1 MIRFLN
7 VYYPTRTVILL
18 ACEAVIVSGCFL
30 AATWMV
36 LRDQAVFALQLQNG
50 ILKIVAVT
58 VVSLLLSY
66 YFDLYEPAIV
76 SARME
81 IYFRILL
88 VLGFD
93 CFILSALLLVDP
105 QDVAIANPQMSR
117 GTGVYVWGFVLLAP
131 ALILLRRAY
140 DWVVSRRAFRERVYV
155 LGAGDY
161 ARSTVESIRSRPDL
175 GMEVLDWE
183 DVQLE
188 PAERKQIWIR
198 KLDKL
203 AHSTPPVRRVI
214 IAMEHKRG
222 ELPVQELLMLRFQ
235 GIIVEDDSTLRER
248 LYGKIQLDGLR
259 PSNFLYSEGFRLRAS
274 QQFIRQVVSI
284 FAAALGLLIFLPV
297 FPFVVL
303 AVKLSSKGP
312 VFFRQKRVGMGG
324 RVFDVLKFRT
334 MFTDA
339 EAGGAKWATKNDPRV
354 TKVGMFLRKTRIDE
368 IPQLWNVLRGDM
380 GFVGPRPERPEFV
393 TWLGEELPF
402 YYLRTLIRPGLTG
415 WAQVRY
421 GYGATLAET
430 KEKLEYDLYYI
441 KHMSLGLDLLIM
453 FETIKTIL
461 RRRGAQ

>member
-18 ACEAVIVSGCFL
+18 LCEAAIVSGCFL
-30 AATWMV
+30 AATWMM
-36 LRDQAVFALQLQNG
+36 LRDQAIFVLQLQDG
-50 ILKIVAVT
+50 FLKIAIIT
-58 VVSLLLSY
+58 VVSLVLSY
-66 YFDLYEPAIV
+66 YFDLYEPSIV
-76 SARME
+76 SGRLE
-81 IYFRILL
+81 IYFRVLL

-93 CFILSALLLVDP
+93 CFILSAFLLFDP
-105 QDVAIANPQMSR
+105 DVAIAPY
-117 GTGVYVWGFVLLAP
+117 VYVLGFAMLAP
-131 ALILLRRAY
+131 SLILLRRGY
-140 DWVVSRRAFRERVYV
+140 EWIIGRRIFRERIYV

-161 ARSTVESIRSRPDL
+161 ARSIVDTIRARPDL
-175 GMEVLDWE
+175 GMEVVDWQ
-183 DVQLE
+183 DVQME
-188 PAERKQIWIR
+188 PSLRKKVWIEA
-198 KLDKL
+198 LDNISK
-203 AHSTPPVRRVI
+203 AKSPVHRI
-214 IAMEHKRG
+214 IVAMESRRG
-222 ELPVQELLMLRFQ
+222 ELPVQELLTLRFQ
-235 GIIVEDDSTLRER
+235 GITVEEDGTLRER

-259 PSNFLYSEGFRLRAS
+259 PSNFLYSEGFRIRAP
-274 QQFIRQVVSI
+274 QQFTRQVVSI
-284 FAAALGLLIFLPV
+284 FAAALGLLIFLP
-297 FPFVVL
+297 FLPFVVL

-324 RVFDVLKFRT
+324 RIFEVVKFRT

-339 EAGGAKWATKNDPRV
+339 EADGAKWATKNDPRV
-354 TKVGMFLRKTRIDE
+354 TGLGMFLRKTRIDE

-393 TWLGEELPF
+393 NWLTEELPF

-421 GYGATLAET
+421 SYGATLAET

>member
-7 VYYPTRTVILL
+7 VYYPTRTVVLL
-18 ACEAVIVSGCFL
+18 LCEACVVSGCFF
-30 AATWMV
+30 AATWIM
-36 LRDQAVFALQLQNG
+36 LRDQAIFELQLHDG
-50 ILKIVAVT
+50 FLKILAIT
-58 VVSLLLSY
+58 IVSLILSY
-66 YFDLYEPAIV
+66 YFDLYEPTIV
-76 SARME
+76 SGRLQ

-93 CFILSALLLVDP
+93 CFILSAFLLFDP
-105 QDVAIANPQMSR
+105 DLTIGPY
-117 GTGVYVWGFVLLAP
+117 VYVWGFALLAP
-131 ALILLRRAY
+131 CLILMRRGY
-140 DWVVSRRAFRERVYV
+140 EWVIGREAFRERIYV

-161 ARSTVESIRSRPDL
+161 ARSIVDTIRSRSDL
-175 GMEVLDWE
+175 GMEVVDWE
-183 DVQLE
+183 DLQME
-188 PAERKQIWIR
+188 PSERKKVWIEALE
-198 KLDKL
+198 KIGK
-203 AHSTPPVRRVI
+203 AKMPVHRI
-214 IAMEHKRG
+214 IVAMESRRG
-222 ELPVQELLMLRFQ
+222 ELPVQELLTLRFQ
-235 GIIVEDDSTLRER
+235 GITVEEDGTLRER

-259 PSNFLYSEGFRLRAS
+259 PSNFLYSEGFRIRAS
-274 QQFIRQVVSI
+274 QQFTRQVVSI
-284 FAAALGLLIFLPV
+284 CAAAFGLLVFLPF
-297 FPFVVL
+297 FPLVVL

-312 VFFRQKRVGMGG
+312 LFFRQTRVGMGG
-324 RVFDVLKFRT
+324 RNFDVIKFRT

-393 TWLGEELPF
+393 KWLSEELPF

-453 FETIKTIL
+453 FETIKTIV

>member
-1 MIRFLN
+1 M
-7 VYYPTRTVILL
+7 
-18 ACEAVIVSGCFL
+18 
-30 AATWMV
+30 
-36 LRDQAVFALQLQNG
+36 LRDQTVFALCSCRTAS
-50 ILKIVAVT
+50 LKIGMIT
-58 VVSLLLSY
+58 VVSLILSY
-66 YFDLYEPAIV
+66 YFDLYEPTIV
-76 SARME
+76 SGRLQ

-93 CFILSALLLVDP
+93 CFLLSGVLLLDP
-105 QDVAIANPQMSR
+105 DVAIAPY
-117 GTGVYVWGFVLLAP
+117 VYVFGFALLAP
-131 ALILLRRAY
+131 ALILLRRGY
-140 DWVVSRRAFRERVYV
+140 EWVVGRKVFRERVYV

-161 ARSTVESIRSRPDL
+161 ARSIVETIRSRPDL
-175 GMEVLDWE
+175 GMEVVDWQ

-188 PAERKQIWIR
+188 PAERKKVWIEALE
-198 KLDKL
+198 KIGHAK
-203 AHSTPPVRRVI
+203 PPVHRI
-214 IAMEHKRG
+214 IVAMESRRG
-222 ELPVQELLMLRFQ
+222 ELPVQELLTLRFQ
-235 GIIVEDDSTLRER
+235 ALQSKKTARFASASTARSNSTACALPTSSTAKDFASAHRSSSLAR
-248 LYGKIQLDGLR
+248 WSR
-259 PSNFLYSEGFRLRAS
+259 SRRRHSACCSSCPS
-274 QQFIRQVVSI
+274 
-284 FAAALGLLIFLPV
+284 

-312 VFFRQKRVGMGG
+312 LFFRQKRVGMGG
-324 RVFDVLKFRT
+324 RNFDVIKFRT

-393 TWLGEELPF
+393 AWLTEELPF